1 MNAGSARM
9 IIQRGVGA
17 NARRQILRH
26 KKIPM
31 TQVPYIK
38 RSLSST
44 PPPSSSS
51 SSVPATTPEKDNLP
65 ATPIDFHVA
74 AKIDGEESQ
83 IATITLRPGETLRAE
98 AGAML
103 FMTQGIEMSTELQG
117 ASQAFSR
124 MMTGQ
129 NVFLTEFRYQGD
141 DAGTVGLGTDFP
153 SKIVRLA
160 LQDYPDSTLICQRG
174 AYLASNPSV
183 DIEMAYT
190 KRLSTGFFGG
200 QGFILQKLLGEGD
213 VLVKAGGT
221 LVTKDLEEGET
232 LRATSGSIVAFTS
245 TIDYDIEMM
254 KGVKNAM
261 FGGEGLFVA
270 TLKGPGRVWLQ
281 GMPPDRMI
289 GEIARRVPSGGG
301 PFIPIPMGGGGGG
314 GEAAGDAAAGTAGE
328 AAAGAAAGEALG
340 DASPE
345 EMVASTDAT
354 MEADRQATVAASG
367 VDSDSP
373 SALFGD
379 AAGSDASNS
388 TMGSTNATEPTSSST
403 FGDDPFASET
413 TFGDTDSSNDTMFG
427 DEPMFTDDDST
438 SFSNTDDF
446 GQAGGD
452 FFGGDSS
459 QTTTDVFDSVS
470 ESVDEDTGSSII
482 GTLWDIFMGDD

>member
-1 MNAGSARM
+1 MNGAAVRTTL
-9 IIQRGVGA
+9 QRGIGA
-17 NARRQILRH
+17 NARRQIIQH
-26 KKIPM
+26 KRIPL
-31 TQVPYIK
+31 TQVSHQ
-38 RSLSST
+38 SLSSN
-44 PPPSSSS
+44 PPP
-51 SSVPATTPEKDNLP
+51 SSVPATTTKDNLP
-65 ATPIDFHVA
+65 ATPIDFRVS

-83 IATITLRPGETLRAE
+83 TATVTLRPGETLRAE

-103 FMTQGIEMSTELQG
+103 FMTQGVEMSTELHG

-129 NVFLTEFRYQGD
+129 NVFLTEFRYHGSTK
-141 DAGTVGLGTDFP
+141 GTVGLGTDFP
-153 SKIVRLA
+153 SKIVRLS

-200 QGFILQKLLGEGD
+200 QGFILQKLFGEGD

-232 LRATSGSIVAFTS
+232 LRVTSGSIVAFTS
-245 TIDYDIEMM
+245 EIEYDIEMM

-261 FGGEGLFVA
+261 FGGEGLFVT

-301 PFIPIPMGGGGGG
+301 PFIPIPGMGGGGGG
-314 GEAAGDAAAGTAGE
+314 DAAAGAAGE
-328 AAAGAAAGEALG
+328 AAAGTAAGEALG
-340 DASPE
+340 DSTPE
-345 EMVASTDAT
+345 ELVASTDAA
-354 MEADRQATVAASG
+354 MDADRQATVASSG
-367 VDSDSP
+367 IDSDSP

-379 AAGSDASNS
+379 AAGDDTNS
-388 TMGSTNATEPTSSST
+388 TSTLGSTNTTEPASSST

-413 TFGDTDSSNDTMFG
+413 TFTDNDSNETMFG
-427 DEPMFTDDDST
+427 GDEPTFTDGDST
-438 SFSNTDDF
+438 SFSTSDDF
-446 GQAGGD
+446 GQSSGGG
-452 FFGGDSS
+452 FFGGGDDS

-470 ESVDEDTGSSII
+470 ESAGEDAGSSII
-482 GTLWDIFMGDD
+482 STLWDIFMGDD